1 MITLYGI
8 EQGRVA
14 CLAATAGP
22 PTYDSIAGARWVDVQ
37 SPDAAELALV
47 QQLLQ
52 VPLPGSGDIAE
63 IEPSSRCYTDA
74 DGIHLH
80 SLFLGPEAARR
91 VTSSVVCVLQSARLI
106 TMRDGDL
113 ADFRML
119 HARAEAGQLES
130 RNTAELLLTVLGMK
144 VDTLAD
150 HLEEIHRKLEHTS
163 QLVLTQKSPWL
174 AEAIDQLATAED
186 LNGKIDLCL
195 MDTKRDVSFLLKH
208 LRALPDQ
215 QEFCSEIMQ
224 DIDTLMAHN
233 IFLADKIKFQM
244 GSTQGFISIEQN
256 QIIKTLSVAAVVFL
270 PPTLVASIYGMNFLH
285 IPELEWRL
293 GYPWALGLMFVSAAL
308 PFWYFRRKG
317 WL

>member
-1 MITLYGI
+1 VISLFNI
-8 EQGRVA
+8 EQGLVS
-14 CLAATAGP
+14 CIAAAP
-22 PTYDSIAGARWVDVQ
+22 VSFELIAAARWVDVQ
-37 SPDAAELALV
+37 SPDEQELALV

-52 VPLPGSGDIAE
+52 TKLPGSGDIAE

-80 SLFLGPEAARR
+80 SLFLGAESPRR
-91 VTSSVVCVLQSARLI
+91 ATSSVVCILQAARLI
-106 TMRDGDL
+106 TLRDCEL
-113 ADFRML
+113 ADFRLL
-119 HARAEAGQLES
+119 HGRAGLGQLES
-130 RNTAELLLTVLGMK
+130 RNTAELLLTVLDMK

-150 HLEEIHRKLEHTS
+150 HLEDIHRQLEHTS
-163 QLVLTQKSPWL
+163 YLVLRQKSPWL
-174 AEAIDQLATAED
+174 AEAIDKLATAED

-208 LRALPDQ
+208 MRSMPDQ
-215 QEFCSEIMQ
+215 QEFCGEIMQ

-233 IFLADKIKFQM
+233 IFLADKIKFLM
-244 GSTQGFISIEQN
+244 ESTQGFISIEQN

-285 IPELEWRL
+285 LPELAWQL
-293 GYPWALGLMFVSAAL
+293 GYPWALGLMLASAAL
-308 PFWYFRRKG
+308 PLWYFKRKG